1 MVLDRLREW
10 FAEDDDFL
18 DGCDMARGRPPT
30 RDEDVPWI
38 VLFASVWH
46 DRDEVE
52 RRVREWREMFETRR
66 D

>member
-1 MVLDRLREW
+1 
-10 FAEDDDFL
+10 
-18 DGCDMARGRPPT
+18 MARGRPPT